1 MPDPGFLL
9 LVLWGV
15 LAGLDLVTFPQGLL
29 GRPIVAA
36 AVAGFLAG
44 DLSVGL
50 LLGLLLEL
58 FALDVMP
65 IGSARYPDYGT
76 AAVVAAGS
84 AVLSGWHALG
94 PAALLGLVT
103 AQLAGQT
110 MEWMRR
116 FNGHRVQ
123 AAQPALAAGDVRV
136 LHRLQWWG
144 LAGDILRSGV
154 VVLLGLSVGPAF
166 LELIAP
172 AAGTLTLLLVAGGAA
187 AALHGLVQRSGVGA
201 NRRWAAAALG
211 TGLVIAWLI

>member
-9 LVLWGV
+9 LALWGV

-36 AVAGFLAG
+36 AVAGLLAG

-94 PAALLGLVT
+94 PAALLGLIT
-103 AQLAGQT
+103 AQVAGQA

-116 FNGHRVQ
+116 FNGHRVR

-154 VVLLGLSVGPAF
+154 VVLVGLSIGPAF

-172 AAGTLTLLLVAGGAA
+172 AAGTLTLALVAGGTA
-187 AALHGLVQRSGVGA
+187 AALHGLVQRSGVGI
-201 NRRWAAAALG
+201 NRRWAAASLG